1 MVTSQR
7 PSSSISNMLGLTKFI
22 HGIEGLAWCNFSL
35 TFFACV
41 ATVVNG
47 YFFIEHCEN
56 SKDASDNKQSLA
68 V

>member
-1 MVTSQR
+1 
-7 PSSSISNMLGLTKFI
+7 MLGLTKFI